1 MYKKK
6 AGWEGIAHTPLSKEI
21 LNLGPKFA
29 ASATFE
35 IGSPRMFGVMR
46 SAIAENQATFM
57 CYKLI
62 NTAFDGCNY
71 FYSIVEGL
79 KKDASWNPHNW
90 SLKETI
96 MT

>member
-1 MYKKK
+1 M
-6 AGWEGIAHTPLSKEI
+6 
-21 LNLGPKFA
+21 GPKFA

-35 IGSPRMFGVMR
+35 IGSPRIFGVMR

-79 KKDASWNPHNW
+79 KKSEPPGILITGALRKP
-90 SLKETI
+90 L
-96 MT
+96 